1 MMRFINSVKKLQFFL
16 TFRQV
21 DVSTG

>member
-1 MMRFINSVKKLQFFL
+1 MRFINSVKKLQFFL